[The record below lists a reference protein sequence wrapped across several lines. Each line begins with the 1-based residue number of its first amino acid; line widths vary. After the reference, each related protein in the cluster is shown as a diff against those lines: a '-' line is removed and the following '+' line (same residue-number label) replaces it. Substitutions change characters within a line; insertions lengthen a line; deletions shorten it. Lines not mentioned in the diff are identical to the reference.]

1 MGLILPGQAVAER
14 RCWDTS
20 CRTFSG
26 AVSPDT
32 FLASF
37 FFFHLFC
44 SFVLFWIAVKEVG
57 FYIGW
62 IYTSVTQHRAYPETQ
77 LPRGDT
83 DGRNNCACVCV
94 CVCVGRGQLLPQPQL
109 FTHFDLG
116 KPEESF
122 LASSLLVP
130 SRSRTRHRALTRWAV
145 SFLCAQRLF
154 SWCTRGGLREQY
166 SQPVCNSKIRQL
178 IAILSRIPV

>member
-62 IYTSVTQHRAYPETQ
+62 IYTSVTQHWAYPETQ
-77 LPRGDT
+77 LPRGDM

-94 CVCVGRGQLLPQPQL
+94 CVCWQGATSSPTSAIHTLWFRKAWRKLSCFLLTRAEQKQDQASCSDTLSCL
-109 FTHFDLG
+109 FPLCSAAF
-116 KPEESF
+116 
-122 LASSLLVP
+122 LLVHTR
-130 SRSRTRHRALTRWAV
+130 RSRRTVLPACL
-145 SFLCAQRLF
+145 
-154 SWCTRGGLREQY
+154 
-166 SQPVCNSKIRQL
+166 
-178 IAILSRIPV
+178 